1 MNLSSGA
8 GIYAPLIAI
17 ITGIII
23 FFGIRTLA
31 YLLSSMF
38 LGMGIGIAFYDLTG
52 IDILHKIAVVLA
64 YLPLYIK
71 YLSNDNYH
79 NQNDIYSIFIII
91 WFPIFINLI

>member
-64 YLPLYIK
+64 YLPFV
-71 YLSNDNYH
+71 H
-79 NQNDIYSIFIII
+79 
-91 WFPIFINLI
+91 